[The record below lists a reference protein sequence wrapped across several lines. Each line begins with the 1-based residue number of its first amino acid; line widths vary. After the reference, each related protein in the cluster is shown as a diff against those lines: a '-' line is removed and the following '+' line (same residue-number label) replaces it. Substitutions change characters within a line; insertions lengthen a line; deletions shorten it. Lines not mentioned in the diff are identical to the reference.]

1 MKKDLKAVEDGIRN
15 YWELE
20 FGETRFPEKMFNT
33 FLMLAHGYAD
43 GMSPSALAHLLHS
56 YVLHLKDI
64 RKR

>member
-1 MKKDLKAVEDGIRN
+1 MKKDLKAVEDGIRY

-33 FLMLAHGYAD
+33 FLMLSHGYAD

>member
-1 MKKDLKAVEDGIRN
+1 MKRDLKVVEDGIRT

-20 FGETRFPEKMFNT
+20 FGETRFPEKMFNA
-33 FLMLAHGYAD
+33 FLMLAHGHRN

-56 YVLHLKDI
+56 YVVHLKES

>member
-1 MKKDLKAVEDGIRN
+1 MRKKLKAVEEGIRN
-15 YWELE
+15 YWEME

-33 FLMLAHGYAD
+33 FLMLAHGQAD

-56 YVLHLKDI
+56 YVVHLKEI